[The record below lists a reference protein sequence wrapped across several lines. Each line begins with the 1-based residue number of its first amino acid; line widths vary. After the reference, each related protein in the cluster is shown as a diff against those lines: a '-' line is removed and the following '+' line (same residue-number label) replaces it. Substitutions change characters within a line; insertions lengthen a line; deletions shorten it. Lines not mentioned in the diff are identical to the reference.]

1 MNPQQGKVQNMS
13 FQTKDGISARLSSL
27 LEAPGENVLSCFFR
41 LLEHPCM
48 SWLVVLHCLQS
59 FSYLIPLILT
69 FLTPFSTIWVS
80 CGYNVPTSDQK
91 NNSYLN
97 VSLLATFA
105 SEKTFIPKQTV
116 IFIGYSNQH
125 VDTFRGQIIILPT
138 RSEYLPLCKH
148 TKNAGLFHAQRALPR
163 KPCCIQVRR
172 CQMTNVPESE

>member
-1 MNPQQGKVQNMS
+1 MNSQESKVQNIS
-13 FQTKDGISARLSSL
+13 FQTKDGVSARLSSL
-27 LEAPGENVLSCFFR
+27 LEAPEENVLSCFFR

-69 FLTPFSTIWVS
+69 SLTPFSTIWVS
-80 CGYNVPTSDQK
+80 CDYNVPTSDQK

-105 SEKTFIPKQTV
+105 SEKTFIPKQMV

-125 VDTFRGQIIILPT
+125 VDTYIQ
-138 RSEYLPLCKH
+138 RSGHYSPNKVRIPATLQTPKECWP
-148 TKNAGLFHAQRALPR
+148 F
-163 KPCCIQVRR
+163 PCSKS
-172 CQMTNVPESE
+172 PSL